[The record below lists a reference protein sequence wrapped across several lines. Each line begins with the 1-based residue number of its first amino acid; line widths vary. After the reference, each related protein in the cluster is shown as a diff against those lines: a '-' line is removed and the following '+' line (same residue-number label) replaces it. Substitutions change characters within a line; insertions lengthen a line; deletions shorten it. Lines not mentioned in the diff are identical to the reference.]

1 LERKDST
8 GPRPIQDA
16 LRQLFRQS
24 HLARPAAHER
34 VFEAW
39 SKAAGPSWRARA
51 TPVAFRSGALTVE
64 VATSVALQ
72 ELRVFQGEGL
82 RMQANRELGGN
93 LIHKVV
99 FKVKGRA

>member
-24 HLARPAAHER
+24 HIARPAAHER
-34 VFEAW
+34 VLETW
-39 SKAAGPSWRARA
+39 SKVAGPRWRTRA

-64 VATSVALQ
+64 VASSVALQ
-72 ELRVFQGEGL
+72 ELRDFQGEGL
-82 RMQANRELGGN
+82 RTQANRELGGD

-99 FKVKGRA
+99 FKLKGRA